1 MLADAID
8 AAKRYAPKCKTL
20 TQVATAVNEELGLDW
35 TAGKW
40 RGIWKDKPVI
50 RFDVEQ
56 LLGQDLRKIEAVK
69 TFRGDYKI
77 AVGGDMHVPYH
88 DPNVIAL
95 FCKVL
100 KWWKPDKTI
109 LNGDLNDFE
118 GISRFD
124 KDPRRKTTAQ
134 GEIDQTKRELF
145 VPVRQAVGN
154 ADVEVVPGNHD
165 NRFEKLLWQYP
176 DLFSIRAT
184 TLPELWELERFDIGY
199 ASHAIRFG
207 DDLEVTHGVKVST
220 ESGYSVTGEL
230 RKRHWG
236 VSVLM
241 NHIHRLGYVNTRVGR
256 GWRHGL
262 ENGCMCDLEPSYM
275 TDANWA
281 HGFSIGHIKNHNVW
295 LQPVSVFP
303 DYTCCVN
310 GKWFG
315 LD

>member
-1 MLADAID
+1 MLQEAID
-8 AAKRYAPKCKTL
+8 AAKRYAPKCKSL
-20 TQVATAVNEELGLDW
+20 KQVATAVNEELGLEW
-35 TAGKW
+35 TAAKW
-40 RGIWKDKPVI
+40 RGIWKDKAVF

-56 LLGQDLRKIEAVK
+56 LLGEDLRKIEAVETLK
-69 TFRGDYKI
+69 GDYKI

-88 DPNVIAL
+88 DPNIIAL

-100 KWWKPDKTI
+100 KWWKPDVTV
-109 LNGDLNDFE
+109 LNGDLNDNE

-124 KDPRRKTTAQ
+124 QDPRRKTTMQ
-134 GEIDQTKRELF
+134 GEVDQTKRDVF
-145 VPVRQAVGN
+145 IPIRQAVGK
-154 ADVEVVPGNHD
+154 AKVKVLPGNHD
-165 NRFEKLLWQYP
+165 NRLEKLLWQYP

-184 TLPELWELERFDIGY
+184 TLPELWELERFDIDY

-207 DDLEVTHGVKVST
+207 DDLEVTHGIKVST

-236 VSVLM
+236 ISVLM
-241 NHIHRLGYVNTRVGR
+241 NHIHRVGFVSTRVGK
-256 GWRHGL
+256 GWRYGI
-262 ENGCMCDLEPSYM
+262 ENGCMCYLDPNYM

-281 HGFSIGHIKNHNVW
+281 NAFSLGWIKNHNVAVR
-295 LQPVSVFP
+295 PVPVFP
-303 DYTCCVN
+303 DYTCCVD